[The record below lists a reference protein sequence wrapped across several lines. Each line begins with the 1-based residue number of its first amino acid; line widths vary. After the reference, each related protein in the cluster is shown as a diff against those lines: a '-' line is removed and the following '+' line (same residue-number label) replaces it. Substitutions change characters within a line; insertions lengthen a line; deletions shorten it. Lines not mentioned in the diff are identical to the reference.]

1 MNLKD
6 RTELAKNGIMLTPIF
21 TPFPTLET
29 ARLLLRRIHVDDIE
43 EIFILRSDPIINKN
57 SLRPLITKKEE
68 ALDFIKM
75 IEDMVH
81 QNEGISWVICEKEVP
96 EKVIGHIGIW
106 RLMKEHYRGEIGYLL
121 HTDFQGKGMMTE
133 ALKAAIDYGFN
144 QLKLHSIEAQ
154 VSPKNQ
160 PSQNILERN
169 GFLKEGYLKEDFFA
183 KGEFHDTILYSLLN
197 KNDKNWVRD

>member
-1 MNLKD
+1 
-6 RTELAKNGIMLTPIF
+6 MLIPNF
-21 TPFPTLET
+21 NPFPVIET
-29 ARLLLRRIHVDDIE
+29 DRLLMRSIHVDDIE
-43 EIFILRSDPIINKN
+43 EIFILRSDPLINRN
-57 SLRPLITKKEE
+57 SLRPLITEKAEAFEWIKK
-68 ALDFIKM
+68 
-75 IEDMVH
+75 IEDMVN
-81 QNEGISWVICEKEVP
+81 QNEGISWVICEKEIP

-106 RLMKEHYRGEIGYLL
+106 RLMKEHYRGEIGYLI

-169 GFLKEGYLKEDFFA
+169 GFVKEGYLKEDFFA

>member
-1 MNLKD
+1 MNSKVEA
-6 RTELAKNGIMLTPIF
+6 ELAKNRMMLTPNF

-43 EIFILRSDPIINKN
+43 EIFILRSDPVINKN

-68 ALDFIKM
+68 AMEFIQKVENAL
-75 IEDMVH
+75 I
-81 QNEGISWVICEKEVP
+81 QNEGIAWVICEI
-96 EKVIGHIGIW
+96 EKPKIVIGHIGIW

-144 QLKLHSIEAQ
+144 QLKLHSIEAH

-169 GFLKEGYLKEDFFA
+169 GFVKEGYLKEDFFA